1 MIDTNDNPVLKIARA
16 VHFAALK
23 HTNQKRKGK
32 DAEPYINHLAEVAA
46 TLAVHTKG
54 QDPNLVVAGLLHD
67 TLEDTQTT
75 YEELVSGFG
84 QDVADLVKE
93 VTDDKGLPKA
103 ERKRLQVENT
113 PHKSVRAKMLI
124 IADKLS
130 NLKAILNN
138 PPQNWPPERK
148 REYFDWAKQ
157 VVDGCNGVNR
167 GLEEVFAKLY
177 ADGRSTL

>member
-1 MIDTNDNPVLKIARA
+1 LKIARA

-23 HTNQKRKGK
+23 YANQKRKGK

-75 YEELVSGFG
+75 YEELVGGFG

-93 VTDDKGLPKA
+93 VTDDKSLPKA

-113 PHKSVRAKMLI
+113 PHKSVRAKMLK

-130 NLKAILNN
+130 NLKAVLNS
-138 PPQNWPPERK
+138 PPQNWSPERK
-148 REYFDWAKQ
+148 REYFD
-157 VVDGCNGVNR
+157 
-167 GLEEVFAKLY
+167 
-177 ADGRSTL
+177 